1 MRRVLA
7 SSFLAVLAALP
18 PLLFPP
24 TARAQDAP
32 EATAPPETDENP
44 GQAVREAIERIW
56 RIARDGGGQEYAQA
70 WDAQTMIKTL
80 LAQPGVAE
88 MPDARKAGLAMGLGV
103 GLRVGL
109 MKDASVFA
117 HERIAVRSVHVDGDT
132 AVAVMRAWDADDFAL
147 SWRLWLTRRE
157 GIWRVHDAEEMSQ
170 SVRISRIM
178 LAAVSASDEGAVVP
192 EWVRR
197 MGSLLAAAKASGE
210 RDWGAVDVH
219 LESLEDVAFPPDLE
233 ALRANL
239 RSFLALFLYEDPEDA
254 LAWSDRAAR
263 LAPDS
268 VVGEVVRSRALL
280 ELGRPAE
287 VLPAVER
294 YLEIIG
300 PDAVALQLRGEALE
314 ALDRHDE
321 ALAALRAACE
331 ESPGSA
337 DALGTWLRMAREDE
351 AEEPLRVFA
360 ALRHPER
367 VFEAVLMH
375 VRGTGNV
382 ATCTRL
388 LDAFAELRPDDLDL
402 AYWRA
407 TMLVEGGDAES
418 AATALRPAI
427 EHLRDEGT
435 ISSDHAWPWLLLWVD
450 VNHNAGTLS
459 AAADAIAGDAFA
471 LRVLGL
477 RMVEVGQSDAVGPVA
492 DAIAKA
498 APEDPWAALLR
509 ADAALGSGAHADVET
524 ILAAHAEGTGDADL
538 DAEVVGRRAQ
548 AFVRAAQT
556 VRGYEA
562 LGMQAFPVLAW
573 YAYEQANGDQLAVL
587 IARHE
592 QDVPDDPLVPFYR
605 LQALFLSGSYPET
618 VKHYDAHVD
627 DLAGF
632 DPHLVYAPPVRAAV
646 RCGDVKTA
654 ERIAQA
660 AEAEG
665 DGYWTALVRILQGD
679 AAQAEAAVRAALD
692 GDASPAELLGDADLA
707 GALQSEAMKS
717 VRTLL
722 TERAG
727 EE

>member
-1 MRRVLA
+1 MRRILA

-18 PLLFPP
+18 PLLLAP

-32 EATAPPETDENP
+32 EASAPAETDENP
-44 GQAVREAIERIW
+44 EHAVREAIERIW
-56 RIARDGGGQEYAQA
+56 RLARDGGGQEYAQA
-70 WDAQTMIKTL
+70 WDVQSMTKML
-80 LAQPGVAE
+80 LAEPGIADL
-88 MPDARKAGLAMGLGV
+88 PDARKARLVMDIAV
-103 GLRVGL
+103 GLRVAL

-132 AVAVMRAWDADDFAL
+132 AVAVMVGWDADDAAL
-147 SWRLWLTRRE
+147 HSRLWLTRRD
-157 GIWRVHDAEEMSQ
+157 GVWRVHDAEEMSQ
-170 SVRISRIM
+170 SFRISRIM
-178 LAAVSASDEGAVVP
+178 LAAASASDDDAVIP

-197 MGSLLAAAKASGE
+197 MGSLVAAAQACAE
-210 RDWGAVDVH
+210 QDWGAVDVH

-233 ALRANL
+233 AMRANL
-239 RSFLALFLYEDPEDA
+239 RSCVALLLHEDPEEA
-254 LAWSDRAAR
+254 LEWSERAAR

-268 VVGEVVRSRALL
+268 VVGEVIRSRALL
-280 ELGRPAE
+280 ELERPAE

-294 YLEIIG
+294 CLEVLG
-300 PDAVALQLRGEALE
+300 PDATALQLRGEALE

-321 ALAALRAACE
+321 AMAALRAACE

-337 DALGTWLRMAREDE
+337 DALGVWLRIARGDE
-351 AEEPLRVFA
+351 IAEPLRVFA
-360 ALRHPER
+360 ALRRPER

-375 VRGTGNV
+375 VRNAGH
-382 ATCTRL
+382 AEACTRL
-388 LDAFAELRPDDLDL
+388 VDTFAELRPDDLDL

-407 TMLVEGGDAES
+407 TMLVEGGDA
-418 AATALRPAI
+418 AAAVSALRPAI

-450 VNHNAGTLS
+450 ANHGAGTLA
-459 AAADAIAGDAFA
+459 AAADALAGDAFA

-477 RMVEVGQSDAVGPVA
+477 RMVEVGHWDAVGPVA
-492 DAIAKA
+492 DALAKA

-524 ILAAHAEGTGDADL
+524 ILAAYAEGTGDEDL
-538 DAEVVGRRAQ
+538 DNEVIARRAQ

-573 YAYEQANGDQLAVL
+573 YAYEQENGDQLAVL
-587 IARHE
+587 VARHE

-618 VKHYDAHVD
+618 VKHYDGHVD

-632 DPHLVYAPPVRAAV
+632 DPHLVYSPAVRAAV
-646 RCGDVKTA
+646 RGGDLESA

-692 GDASPAELLGDADLA
+692 GGSAAGELLGDADLA
-707 GALQSEAMKS
+707 KALQSDAMKS
-717 VRTLL
+717 IRTLL
-722 TERAG
+722 MERAG